1 MPNLHLTTDLLAML
15 VPGLP
20 KAYPRQLLRIDV
32 EALAEPQVRSWKALI
47 F

>member
-1 MPNLHLTTDLLAML
+1 ML

-32 EALAEPQVRSWKALI
+32 EALAEPQVRGCSSI
-47 F
+47 Q